1 MFSPTLGRWTQN
13 DPIEYDPGDPNLYQF
28 VGNSP
33 QVGLDPTGLADIKD
47 AEAFKAILK
56 EIGAG
61 TDTGKAFE
69 VITRLSL
76 ATQGG
81 LKANTGLGAN
91 EAYVASTANPA
102 LVIPASLA
110 GKRDAILRGASGN
123 ATPDLVG
130 DFTLGKVGAAKMVL
144 VDAKALDKNITLAGN
159 TRSPYQSVK
168 YIANLVQN
176 ATLFGTQGGAAAELG
191 QNDRVAGILLYVTYT
206 DTKVSPEIVALGA
219 TNGVVLHQAF
229 VDWDKAK
236 CEFYVTKSNVLA
248 PNKGEN
254 FRAKTLIAIPNYAP
268 FQKGGVVVTKEAL
281 LKALK

>member
-176 ATLFGTQGGAAAELG
+176 ATLFGTQGGAAP
-191 QNDRVAGILLYVTYT
+191 
-206 DTKVSPEIVALGA
+206 S
-219 TNGVVLHQAF
+219 
-229 VDWDKAK
+229 WDKTTAWPASCCTLPTRIPRSAPK
-236 CEFYVTKSNVLA
+236 SWRSERLTASSCTKRSWTGIRPSA
-248 PNKGEN
+248 SSTSRSRTCSHRTRGRTFE
-254 FRAKTLIAIPNYAP
+254 RRR
-268 FQKGGVVVTKEAL
+268 
-281 LKALK
+281 